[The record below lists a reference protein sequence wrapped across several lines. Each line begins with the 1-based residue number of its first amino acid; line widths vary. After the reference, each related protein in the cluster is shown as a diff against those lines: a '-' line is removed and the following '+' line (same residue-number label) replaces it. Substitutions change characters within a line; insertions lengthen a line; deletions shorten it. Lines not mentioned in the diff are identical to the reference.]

1 MVDERKVV
9 YEAVLDTKK
18 ATRAAQQWEKRLEGL
33 TKREKNL
40 TAQEKALT
48 AEMDRLR
55 AKLLA
60 LSRAEAEGKT
70 TRSAY
75 VKETKEARL
84 RLREQAEAARL
95 LRREQA
101 QLKRQTADLRR
112 EEERHRRAI
121 EKSTAALRRNE
132 AATRR
137 AQARSARTD
146 VRLRSVY
153 QKQGEAGGRI
163 EALQAEISALDA
175 KQLRM
180 STVGGR
186 LRERYGGRVRE
197 RFRRATSDEAMIGY
211 TGQAISG
218 APGFAA
224 RGVGLAATGVAA
236 TGGAVGAIARVGG
249 QREQLRAGL
258 ATALGSE
265 QEAERAFEQIKRF
278 ASETPYAVDEVTSA
292 VTKLK
297 VRGLEPTVDA
307 ATEALR
313 TYGDVAGAMG
323 KDLDTVIEAVSD
335 ASLGE
340 FERLKEAFNVVGRK
354 SGDEVKLT
362 FAGVTTTVKNDAESI
377 TNYLKDLSKTN
388 FAGGMAKQAKTIAG
402 AWSNL
407 GDAVSNFAEEIYQ
420 AGLGDALKEVLQD
433 IIGNVNGADD
443 LATTIGENL
452 ADAVREGYEWFKKL
466 LGPTDELPDK
476 FAEAF
481 QTGKEFVGMMGRLV
495 SVAASLAETLGTTGV
510 AMTVFVAA
518 AASALG
524 PLGALGAAAAAVGYA
539 IGTMLFSAEQRL
551 DTLTAKV
558 REIQSAARLK
568 ELQEWSAENAA
579 IDRETAKRKTQAET
593 SYNQLVSA
601 RMREAGVSSF
611 DQLSKEEQAKLYRAK
626 AAITK
631 GIGGQSFNV
640 GGEEIA
646 GEAFVSNLVQQQ
658 EARADRAEFARL
670 RKTSKKNRTPSQ
682 ERRLRELATKLD
694 VRLPSGGGKK
704 PTLSAAEQE
713 QKAAIDKAAKEAG
726 LRAADRARLA
736 GRGSDALAEG
746 ARAEKETRE
755 RLKAQAGRGEALPGQ
770 IDTAFARIAG
780 YGEVGAAPPPP
791 VIVNNYQ
798 FKVEVPINVDE
809 VRAGSVD
816 EFVEEGAS
824 RLKARLEEEVF
835 PEVMTQIRSSTQR

>member
-60 LSRAEAEGKT
+60 LSRAEASGKT
-70 TRSAY
+70 TRERY
-75 VKETKEARL
+75 NKETKEARL

-137 AQARSARTD
+137 AQARSARAD

-197 RFRRATSDEAMIGY
+197 RFRRATSDEAVIGY

-224 RGVGLAATGVAA
+224 RGIGLAATGVAA

-377 TNYLKDLSKTN
+377 TNYLKNLSKTN
-388 FAGGMAKQAKTIAG
+388 FAGGMAKQAQTIAG

-510 AMTVFVAA
+510 AMTAFVAA

-524 PLGALGAAAAAVGYA
+524 PLGAIAAAAAATGYA
-539 IGTMLFSAEQRL
+539 LTTMLVDADNQL
-551 DTLTAKV
+551 AKV
-558 REIQSAARLK
+558 QQRVADVRRQAELAAMQAEADALQEEVRAGQERFDYGQKTYDQLVAARLRATG
-568 ELQEWSAENAA
+568 AESVK
-579 IDRETAKRKTQAET
+579 D
-593 SYNQLVSA
+593 
-601 RMREAGVSSF
+601 
-611 DQLSKEEQAKLYRAK
+611 LSTEEQVKL
-626 AAITK
+626 
-631 GIGGQSFNV
+631 
-640 GGEEIA
+640 
-646 GEAFVSNLVQQQ
+646 
-658 EARADRAEFARL
+658 ARAQLLAERAGSPEERAQIADLVTRSEQFADKREFERL
-670 RKTSKKNRTPSQ
+670 RKMSKKTRTPSQ
-682 ERRLRELATKLD
+682 EKRLRELAGKLD
-694 VRLPSGGGKK
+694 VKLPTGGGGKR
-704 PTLSAAEQE
+704 TLSAAEQE

-798 FKVEVPINVDE
+798 FKVEVPINVDK
-809 VRAGSVD
+809 VVAGSVD
-816 EFVEEGAS
+816 EFVDEAAS
-824 RLKARLEEEVF
+824 KFKARLEEDVF
-835 PEVMTQIRSSTQR
+835 PETLAEIRSSTQR